1 MSKFA
6 GGFVI
11 LLLLL
16 SVAGCGGNDSTATP
30 VPSASPTSVANS
42 TALPSVTDTA
52 SAGNTPTSVPGS
64 TEHEVTYSGAGGAQL
79 SGTLLLPAP
88 QPGQKLPAVIIV
100 AGSGPTDRNGN
111 STIKGATNINIYKQ
125 FAEALAAHGV
135 ASLRYDK
142 RGIGKSQPY
151 PTPTDPKNPTAAE
164 KQALADYFAWQ
175 NFVDDAAATFAYL
188 QQQPEI
194 DPARTGMLGHS
205 EGGYLVLQAA
215 ATGKGFT
222 NPPAVLILASTPG
235 RSYDVVIHEQIVN
248 LLKKQG
254 ANATQTP
261 FYVDATDRIIAAIK
275 QTGQVPTDVPQGLAP
290 LFPSYLGKFYQQ
302 AFQNDPAKYAAQF
315 PGPVLVIEGA
325 LDDQVFPAADTP
337 LLDAALKTRHPDD
350 HEVFIVPGAGHELK
364 PITSANPTGLNGDVD
379 PAALDKLGTWTAGKL
394 HVTGRLEVKKR
405 GRKVSASLLLFFS
418 LLSILTRRPVV
429 PLIVGW
435 VLHCVA
441 NRIVDGIHQ

>member
-1 MSKFA
+1 MSKFL

-16 SVAGCGGNDSTATP
+16 SVAGCGGADQTATP
-30 VPSASPTSVANS
+30 AASATLPSATN
-42 TALPSVTDTA
+42 TA

-64 TEHEVTYSGAGGAQL
+64 TEREVSYAGSDGAQL
-79 SGTLLLPAP
+79 SGTLLLPTH

-111 STIKGATNINIYKQ
+111 STIAGATNINSYKQ

-142 RGIGKSQPY
+142 RGIGKSTGLPL
-151 PTPTDPKNPTAAE
+151 PKDPQHPTAAE
-164 KQALADYFAWQ
+164 TKALEDTAAWQ

-194 DPARTGMLGHS
+194 DPTRTGMLGHS

-215 ATGKGFT
+215 AEGKGFT
-222 NPPAVLILASTPG
+222 NPPAVLILASTAG
-235 RSYDVVIHEQIVN
+235 RPYDVIIREQIAN

-261 FYVDATDRIIAAIK
+261 FYLDATDRIIAAIK
-275 QTGQVPTDVPQGLAP
+275 QTGQVPSDVPQGLAS

-302 AFQNDPAKYAAQF
+302 AFQNDPSKYAAQF
-315 PGPVLVIEGA
+315 PSPVLVIEGA
-325 LDDQVFPAADTP
+325 LDNQVFPAEDTP

-364 PITSANPTGLNGDVD
+364 PITSANPNGLNGDVD
-379 PAALDKLGTWTAGKL
+379 PAALDKIGTWTAGKL
-394 HVTGRLEVKKR
+394 HVTG
-405 GRKVSASLLLFFS
+405 
-418 LLSILTRRPVV
+418 
-429 PLIVGW
+429 
-435 VLHCVA
+435 
-441 NRIVDGIHQ
+441 N